1 MELSSI
7 TILGGDLRHCYT
19 AEYLHEQGWQV
30 VCFHTPQFP
39 QSTGIQISDT
49 LEQALEYSDLILLPT
64 PLTKDGDN
72 LLQTETIF
80 PSIPL
85 SEFLGKIS
93 PKHTIAAI
101 NLQKEFIRQLSGKNC
116 QLFSLAQSSDFA
128 AENALLT
135 AEGLLS
141 EIIRCTPFSLSDANI
156 LLLGYGNCGS
166 AITRR
171 FKPLCR
177 SIYLLEQDLDKQE
190 QAKVDGICPISVDD
204 FSQILP
210 KCQIV
215 INTIPAPVLEATIL
229 LQLHSSCHIFDIA
242 SAPFGFPADITEK
255 CLLPYY
261 RLPGIPGRFSPA
273 SAGKMIGK
281 TIERMTRH
289 VL

>member
-7 TILGGDLRHCYT
+7 TILGGDLRHCYA
-19 AEYLHEQGWQV
+19 AEYLHTQNWQV
-30 VCFHTPQFP
+30 VCFHTPKFP

-49 LEQALEYSDLILLPT
+49 LEQALEYSDLLLLPT
-64 PLTKDGDN
+64 PLTKDGNN
-72 LLQTETIF
+72 LLQTETAF

-85 SEFLGKIS
+85 SELWEKIS
-93 PKHTIAAI
+93 PRHTLAAI
-101 NLQKEFIRQLSGKNC
+101 NLQKEFTRQHTFKKC
-116 QLFSLAQSSDFA
+116 QLLSLAQSSDFA

-141 EIIRCTPFSLSDANI
+141 EIIRCTPFSLSGANV

-166 AITRR
+166 AITRLL
-171 FKPLCR
+171 KPLCR
-177 SIYLLEQDLDKQE
+177 SIYLLEQEPEKKQ
-190 QAKVDGICPISVDD
+190 QAKVDGICPISAED
-204 FSQILP
+204 FSQTLP
-210 KCQIV
+210 QCQIL
-215 INTIPAPVLEATIL
+215 INTIPAPVLELASL

>member
-1 MELSSI
+1 MGLSSI

-19 AEYLHEQGWQV
+19 AEYLHTQGWQV
-30 VCFHTPQFP
+30 VCFHTPKFP

-49 LEQALEYSDLILLPT
+49 LEQALEYSDLIFLPT
-64 PLTKDGDN
+64 PLTKDGN
-72 LLQTETIF
+72 SLLQTETAF

-85 SEFLGKIS
+85 SKLWEKIS
-93 PKHTIAAI
+93 SRHTLATI
-101 NLQKEFIRQLSGKNC
+101 NLQKEFIRQLTDKHC
-116 QLFSLAQSSDFA
+116 RFLSLAQSLNFTV
-128 AENALLT
+128 ENAQLT

-141 EIIRCTPFSLSDANI
+141 EVIRCTPFSLSEANV

-166 AITRR
+166 AITRLI
-171 FKPLCR
+171 KPLCR
-177 SIYLLEQDLDKQE
+177 NIYLLEQQPEKQA
-190 QAKVDGICPISVDD
+190 QAKVDGIFPISAED
-204 FSQILP
+204 FPQILP
-210 KCQIV
+210 QCQIL
-215 INTIPAPVLEATIL
+215 INTIPAFVLELSSL
-229 LQLHSSCHIFDIA
+229 LLLHSTCHIFDIA

-261 RLPGIPGRFSPA
+261 RLPGIPGRFSPV